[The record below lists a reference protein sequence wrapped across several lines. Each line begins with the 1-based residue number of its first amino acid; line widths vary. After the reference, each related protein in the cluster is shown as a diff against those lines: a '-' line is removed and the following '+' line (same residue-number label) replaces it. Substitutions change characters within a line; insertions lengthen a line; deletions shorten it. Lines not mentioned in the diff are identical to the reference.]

1 MSGPFN
7 GELKDFKSLLQ
18 QQDDRLLTM
27 EQLLQRLCEST
38 DRIGDQLGNLH
49 NIGDKIEAVKTD
61 LLPLLQGKNQVPQQT
76 MDKVIDSYRG
86 LLKVMCMVFLTIVV
100 WLTGFKQLFP
110 HLISTL

>member
-7 GELKDFKSLLQ
+7 GELKDFKNLLQ

-38 DRIGDQLGNLH
+38 DRIGDQLSKLATVA
-49 NIGDKIEAVKTD
+49 DKIEAVKTD
-61 LLPLLQGKNQVPQQT
+61 LIPLLQGKDQVPQKT
-76 MDKVIDSYRG
+76 MDYVVTSYQSFIKIVCVVFILIFLWITG
-86 LLKVMCMVFLTIVV
+86 L
-100 WLTGFKQLFP
+100 KQLFP